1 VHLKR
6 KILKLHPELEFCT
19 GKSEEDI
26 KALENA
32 LIEAW
37 EALLN
42 SLFELLIKSVQKRV
56 IACYKAKGWHTK
68 Y

>member
-1 VHLKR
+1 
-6 KILKLHPELEFCT
+6 LEFYI
-19 GKSEEDI
+19 GKLEKDI

-37 EALLN
+37 EALLD
-42 SLFELLIKSVQKRV
+42 SLFESLVKSMQKRV

>member
-1 VHLKR
+1 MKR
-6 KILKLHPELEFCT
+6 KVLELYPELEFCT

-37 EALLN
+37 EALPS
-42 SLFELLIKSVQKRV
+42 SLFESLVKSIQKRV
-56 IACYKAKGWHTK
+56 IACYKAKGWYTK

>member
-6 KILKLHPELEFCT
+6 KVLELHPELEFCT

-37 EALLN
+37 EALPD
-42 SLFELLIKSVQKRV
+42 SLFESLRIDAFLNAHAEPSKHNSN
-56 IACYKAKGWHTK
+56 
-68 Y
+68 

>member
-1 VHLKR
+1 
-6 KILKLHPELEFCT
+6 LEFCT

-37 EALLN
+37 EALPD
-42 SLFELLIKSVQKRV
+42 SLFESLVKSVQKRV
-56 IACYKAKGWHTK
+56 IACYRAKG
-68 Y
+68 